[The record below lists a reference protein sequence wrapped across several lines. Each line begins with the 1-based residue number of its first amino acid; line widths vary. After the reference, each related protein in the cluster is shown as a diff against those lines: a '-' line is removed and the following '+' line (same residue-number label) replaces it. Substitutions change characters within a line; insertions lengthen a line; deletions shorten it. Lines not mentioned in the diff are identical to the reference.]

1 MTLGINSVCILWAI
15 YWKWNTIQEGRSE
28 SKIKCRVSFSEFGDI
43 CKTKN
48 KSCYMSALLV
58 WFLPIYLNCNSTICY
73 SLAVTVP
80 ANHVI
85 IKTVLTVSL
94 LKAYRYFKRG
104 HVFKR
109 NCGTQVS
116 FFLLN
121 PRHWVSYVP
130 LCSHHVVPPSTQAH
144 NAMGNQLC
152 TKISKLVSQNHPFLF
167 RVGSCYSDY
176 INYFPQCC
184 NKMKQRQLKEGLWYS
199 HHGKKAWDS

>member
-15 YWKWNTIQEGRSE
+15 YWKSNTIQEGRPE
-28 SKIKCRVSFSEFGDI
+28 SKIKYQVSFSEFGDI

-48 KSCYMSALLV
+48 KSCCMSALPV

-73 SLAVTVP
+73 SLAVKVP
-80 ANHVI
+80 ASHV

-94 LKAYRYFKRG
+94 LKAYRNFRRG
-104 HVFKR
+104 HVFEG

-121 PRHWVSYVP
+121 PRHWVSCAP
-130 LCSHHVVPPSTQAH
+130 LCSHHVVPPQYQPI
-144 NAMGNQLC
+144 MC

-176 INYFPQCC
+176 INYFSQCC
-184 NKMKQRQLKEGLWYS
+184 NKM
-199 HHGKKAWDS
+199 